1 MTTYDAESLFDQPV
15 ESRERG
21 ERPVAPD
28 ADLTGADLRGANLTG
43 VNLRGANLGG
53 ADLRGADLSDANL
66 RAANLRGADL
76 RGADL
81 TVANLRAANLR
92 GANLTGAN
100 LTWANLRAADM
111 TDANLRGANLGGA
124 NLSDADLTGANLTGA
139 NLRGANLT
147 WAASAARILH
157 LEGLPSGETIFMP
170 TPGGWYLTVGCWE
183 GNLED
188 LKNLIASDEGW
199 PEARGAEVARRRPLL
214 QAVAAL
220 CEAHVGLYPTV
231 IDELAEKWR
240 ETDGLGVDRG

>member
-1 MTTYDAESLFDQPV
+1 MTTYDAESPFDQLV
-15 ESRERG
+15 GARERG

-28 ADLTGADLRGANLTG
+28 ADMTGADLRGANLTWT
-43 VNLRGANLGG
+43 
-53 ADLRGADLSDANL
+53 NL

-81 TVANLRAANLR
+81 RRAYLRDANLR
-92 GANLTGAN
+92 GANLRGADLTGAN
-100 LTWANLRAADM
+100 LTW
-111 TDANLRGANLGGA
+111 ANLGGA
-124 NLSDADLTGANLTGA
+124 NLSDADMTGANLGGA

-157 LEGLPSGETIFMP
+157 LAGLPSGETIFMP
-170 TPGGWYLTVGCWE
+170 TPTGWYLTVGCWE
-183 GNLED
+183 GELED

-199 PEARGAEVARRRPLL
+199 PEARGAEVTRRRPLL

-231 IDELAEKWR
+231 IDELAEKWQV
-240 ETDGLGVDRG
+240 TPSTVKPAKNDRSRTNQLTGEVQG